1 MAAGLR
7 GLRTGQ
13 GPAAACHVPGRC
25 YLGGMNRTQPT
36 DATDPR
42 DFTLAE
48 ACLLCGGDLTVRL
61 TAGSART
68 YCATCRWISRP
79 HVSHGED
86 GVQVFH
92 PAGLVG

>member
-1 MAAGLR
+1 MK
-7 GLRTGQ
+7 
-13 GPAAACHVPGRC
+13 
-25 YLGGMNRTQPT
+25 RTQTQTLDHP
-36 DATDPR
+36 DPG

-68 YCATCRWISRP
+68 YCPTCRWISRP
-79 HVSHGED
+79 HVSRGED
-86 GVQVFH
+86 GVHVFH